1 MKNCLYFAILAG
13 LLLAA
18 GCDGQ
23 PEQSPPGEG
32 GALSNAES
40 GGITPTISFSA
51 PAVDTVFWETVF
63 DAQRRVMQSPQD
75 IEPRKALCRQ
85 IYFPNSRA
93 IVTVGVGRLRH
104 PETGQPL
111 PFPLVRQAALA
122 DAARWASYVS
132 TWLAQDYQPDFGQI
146 SNVFQANS
154 RLMGESTRGDSLY
167 VMMAYEY

>member
-1 MKNCLYFAILAG
+1 MRMYFLVLLAG

-18 GCDGQ
+18 GCDNQ
-23 PEQSPPGEG
+23 PEPRHPDDG

-40 GGITPTISFSA
+40 GGIKPTISFSV
-51 PAVDTVFWETVF
+51 PAVDTVFWRTVF
-63 DAQRRVMQSPQD
+63 DAQQRVMQSPQD
-75 IEPRKALCRQ
+75 VDLRKSLCQ
-85 IYFPNSRA
+85 QAYFPNSRA

-111 PFPLVRQAALA
+111 SFPLVRQAALA

-132 TWLAQDYQPDFGQI
+132 TWLAQDYQPEFGQI
-146 SNVFQANS
+146 SKVFQANS